1 MSKKKKNGLNDV
13 IETVESAIVDDKSIT
28 NEIHLGSNSEIVIKR
43 TIDTEK
49 LDRYNEIMAKLGH
62 RK

>member
-43 TIDTEK
+43 TIDSEK
-49 LDRYNEIMAKLGH
+49 LDRYNEIMTKLGH

>member
-28 NEIHLGSNSEIVIKR
+28 EIHLGSNSEIVIKR
-43 TIDTEK
+43 TIDSEK
-49 LDRYNEIMAKLGH
+49 LDRYNEIMTKLGH

>member
-28 NEIHLGSNSEIVIKR
+28 EIHLGSTSEIVIKR